1 MKINR
6 SDKRGLM
13 QQITNNAGAGN
24 SSTADQE
31 VLVKV
36 EGVSKKFCRS
46 LKKSLWY
53 GLCDIAGELNP
64 FRRQVAEV
72 AGSGSLVAGNG
83 SKPDSSELAT
93 SNSPPVTGEAG
104 LRPGEFYA
112 VRDVSFELKRGEPG
126 GEVAARRIGTS
137 QPGGRDERE
146 ANESMSRTHRAQW
159 GGDPGGHG
167 RTEDCRRQP
176 GG

>member
-1 MKINR
+1 MVR
-6 SDKRGLM
+6 
-13 QQITNNAGAGN
+13 
-24 SSTADQE
+24 
-31 VLVKV
+31 V

-93 SNSPPVTGEAG
+93 SNSPLVTPAAAARDED
-104 LRPGEFYA
+104 LRDGEFYA
-112 VRDVSFELKRGEPG
+112 VRDVSFELRRGEAG
-126 GEVAARRIGTS
+126 GEVAARRIGA
-137 QPGGRDERE
+137 
-146 ANESMSRTHRAQW
+146 ANPEGEPSLCETR
-159 GGDPGGHG
+159 
-167 RTEDCRRQP
+167 
-176 GG
+176 